1 MKSDWAAKRLDQIR
15 ILMERSASYRR
26 TLAPTTLAI
35 GTIGLLASL
44 IGYYSKIDTPI
55 GFTRYWLIVS
65 LAALFTALLMIR
77 RQALKSKET
86 FWSLPTR
93 RIAEA
98 ISPPFFLG
106 LSISCA
112 SFFLKPLPESLVW
125 GLPSLWMGLYGCGL
139 YSAGFFM
146 PRGIKLFGI
155 GFILMGVLTLL
166 GSIESTNHGEHPSL
180 QQAHL
185 VMGGSF
191 GILHLA
197 YGLYLYLTENK
208 EKSSSTL

>member
-1 MKSDWAAKRLDQIR
+1 MDADWAAERLDQIR
-15 ILMERSASYRR
+15 TLMERSASYRR

-35 GTIGLLASL
+35 GTLGLLASL
-44 IGYYSKIDTPI
+44 IGYYSNIHAPI
-55 GFTRYWLIVS
+55 AFTCYWLVVS
-65 LAALFTALLMIR
+65 FGALLTALLLIR
-77 RQALKSKET
+77 RQALKSAES

-93 RIAEA
+93 RVAEA
-98 ISPPFFLG
+98 ISPSFFLG
-106 LSISCA
+106 LVISCVPL
-112 SFFLKPLPESLVW
+112 FLKPLPEAFVW
-125 GLPSLWMGLYGCGL
+125 GLPSIWMGLYGCGL

-155 GFILMGVLTLL
+155 GFLLTGALTLL
-166 GSIESTNHGEHPSL
+166 GSIDRTNQGSHPSL

-191 GILHLA
+191 GIFHLA

-208 EKSSSTL
+208 ETTS